1 MSADGRMGNRRP
13 LEVNVGVPGFWWG
26 AVVVVQTRLR
36 FDVRGGSFLVL
47 RVGWVYLAA
56 VEVVGVHVVQN
67 KFRIL

>member
-1 MSADGRMGNRRP
+1 MSVFPASGGEP
-13 LEVNVGVPGFWWG
+13 